1 MKRWAVAAIAVSALA
16 AAVAFAGLYEPAP
29 IVTVEIINEGTTPD
43 EATYEPAS
51 ITVQEHTTVVWKNTD
66 ASAHTVTS
74 KSGGDPDKVFDSG
87 VMGPDAEFEF
97 RFETADMYDYYCKI
111 HPMMTG
117 SVLVQ

>member
-16 AAVAFAGLYEPAP
+16 AAVALASLYEPAP
-29 IVTVEIINEGTTPD
+29 IVTVEIVNEGTTPD
-43 EATYEPAS
+43 EATYAPAA
-51 ITVQEHTTVVWKNTD
+51 ITVQQRTTVVWKNTD

-74 KSGGDPDKVFDSG
+74 RSPSAAFDSG
-87 VMGPDAEFEF
+87 VMIPGAEFEF
-97 RFETADMYDYYCKI
+97 TFEDSRAFEYYCKI